1 MNSPWKICAIVSITS
16 LFILGDSNPAW
27 TQSIPKT
34 IERVEVSGN
43 TVISSDEIKAIVV
56 NYEGKELSWERLR
69 QLTDLLTQLYVS
81 RGYLTSGA
89 FLPQQD
95 ISNGVIKV
103 RIVEGRLEKINIE
116 GLKHLNKSYITSIFT
131 DDRSQPLNINS
142 LEEKLRLIQQNSSI
156 ENIQAE
162 LIKGTTEDK
171 SVLLLEIEE
180 ATQLNAKLSFDNY
193 RSPNVGEYQGTV
205 QTSYQNLIGVSDR
218 AWAEYNLT
226 EGFDAYLLNYT
237 IPINRSNGTISLEY
251 RNGDSKILEDLFDES
266 DIRAEADTISLQYRQ
281 PIIYRSFREVAL
293 GIALE
298 RQASQTFI
306 LDKLPF
312 SFTTGPQEGRSVVS
326 ELRLKGEWLER
337 FPTAVLAVNS
347 QLNFGL
353 DLFNATVNDDAPDG
367 LFFIWQGQAQWIQAL
382 NQNRDLLLI
391 SRLAIQLTPDSLLPL
406 SQFTL
411 GGFGTVRGY
420 RQNQE
425 VGDNG
430 VVGTIEIQIPLAGN
444 GASSS
449 KLNLI
454 PFIEGGKV
462 WNSDGGNS
470 SYLASVGYGLSWEF
484 KDFLSI
490 RIDWGLPLT
499 NNSTGGNS
507 LQENGFSFSFQL
519 QPF

>member
-1 MNSPWKICAIVSITS
+1 MNSPWKIWVIVSITS
-16 LFILGDSNPAW
+16 LLILGDSNPAW
-27 TQSIPKT
+27 TQSRPKT

-56 NYEGKELSWERLR
+56 NYEGKELSMERLR

-116 GLKHLNKSYITSIFT
+116 GLKHLNESYIISIFT
-131 DDRSQPLNINS
+131 DYQSQPLNINT

-162 LIKGTTEDK
+162 LIKGTTQDK

-193 RSPNVGEYQGTV
+193 RSPNVGEFQGTV
-205 QTSYQNLIGVSDR
+205 QTSYQNLVGVSDR

-226 EGFDAYLLNYT
+226 EGFDAYALNYT
-237 IPINRSNGTISLEY
+237 IPINGSNGTISLEY
-251 RNGDSKILEDLFDES
+251 RNGDSKIIEDLFDES

-293 GIALE
+293 GIVLE
-298 RQASQTFI
+298 RQNSQTFI
-306 LDKLPF
+306 LDQIPF
-312 SFTTGPQEGRSVVS
+312 SFTTGPQDGRSVVS

-337 FPTAVLAVNS
+337 FPTGVFAVNS

-391 SRLAIQLTPDSLLPL
+391 FRLAIQLTPDSLLPL

-430 VVGTIEIQIPLAGN
+430 VVGTIEIKIPLAGN
-444 GASSS
+444 GVSSS

-490 RIDWGLPLT
+490 RVDWGLPLT